1 MKFDSHFIELTPF
14 RAAQRLPREGDAY
27 TPLELRVFIV
37 GHEGCLRSHLPDDW
51 YRMHRR
57 NELALVGTITRNGID
72 FQRAHACV
80 FIVCLHAVSVV
91 IAFPGHLGVLL
102 YLNDDIDIV
111 EPIDLDFLA

>member
-51 YRMHRR
+51 YRMHRG
-57 NELALVGTITRNGID
+57 NELNIVITIPWDGID